1 MLMTAQFRRAVT
13 GCALALTL
21 TGIGLPAHA
30 FDLQGF
36 KTRLDTTKAEIQG
49 SSLADP
55 KATIARLNEMIATGK
70 TGAKEYA
77 ARQPKFA
84 RLMEAAV
91 ADADA
96 MASLTDAEIEDK
108 WGEQGTAGNAV
119 GIPLKTLGQ
128 FDETRAYLELMVS
141 PAHAEIFVKK
151 YATTHKPAL
160 VEKTRDELAE
170 LREHLKEIH

>member
-1 MLMTAQFRRAVT
+1 MQRMCFRRAVAA
-13 GCALALTL
+13 CALALPF
-21 TGIGLPAHA
+21 TGVAFRADA

-36 KTRLDTTKAEIQG
+36 KARLDTTKAEMQG
-49 SSLADP
+49 STLADP
-55 KATIARLNEMIATGK
+55 KATVARLNEMIAIGK
-70 TGAKEYA
+70 VGAKEYA

-84 RLMEAAV
+84 KLMDLAV
-91 ADADA
+91 ADANS

-108 WGEQGTAGNAV
+108 WGEQGTAGNAA

-141 PAHAEIFVKK
+141 PAHAVIFVKK
-151 YATTHKPAL
+151 YAATHKPAL

-170 LREHLKEIH
+170 LSEHLKVVR